1 MKTAMDVIHRIQWD
15 KMLEPHNFHVGYI
28 DRWVIPLLTPSDL
41 FYNHFTQHRF
51 KGVVEERFTGFS
63 NWGDLAS
70 ADFDALA
77 IPQHRIQ
84 YFKYKDTKVWDKNER
99 IDLVFGSVGAGDED
113 ILDVIDRVD
122 DR

>member
-1 MKTAMDVIHRIQWD
+1 MFTYFKI
-15 KMLEPHNFHVGYI
+15 YI
-28 DRWVIPLLTPSDL
+28 
-41 FYNHFTQHRF
+41 FTYRF

-99 IDLVFGSVGAGDED
+99 TDLIFGSVGGGAEGAD
-113 ILDVIDRVD
+113 IVEVMDRID
-122 DR
+122 DRYITLPFYQ